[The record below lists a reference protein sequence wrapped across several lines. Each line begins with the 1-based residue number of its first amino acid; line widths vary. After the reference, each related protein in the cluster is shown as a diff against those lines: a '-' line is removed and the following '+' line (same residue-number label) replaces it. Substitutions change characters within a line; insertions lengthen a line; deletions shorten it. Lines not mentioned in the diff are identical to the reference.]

1 MHIADVSYFVR
12 AGSALDSAALDRA
25 TSTYL
30 VERVV
35 PMLPRPLCE
44 KLCSL
49 NPHENRLTFSVEWTI
64 NEKVARLTF
73 SKKRLD
79 YNICYL
85 GRDPVRVVR
94 PERDLLLCQALLR
107 GRPVLDRPRHRHGG
121 PRRRAPHSRT
131 GGG

>member
-1 MHIADVSYFVR
+1 MGVHIADVSYFVR

-73 SKKRLD
+73 SQYPHTTLEIDEIFIGSRD
-79 YNICYL
+79 SRAFFVSVPVIYL
-85 GRDPVRVVR
+85 ASISCIDSHVAN
-94 PERDLLLCQALLR
+94 LI
-107 GRPVLDRPRHRHGG
+107 
-121 PRRRAPHSRT
+121 T
-131 GGG
+131 G

>member
-73 SKKRLD
+73 SQYPQFTTRML
-79 YNICYL
+79 NINII
-85 GRDPVRVVR
+85 
-94 PERDLLLCQALLR
+94 
-107 GRPVLDRPRHRHGG
+107 RPRSCPSGS
-121 PRRRAPHSRT
+121 AAA
-131 GGG
+131 